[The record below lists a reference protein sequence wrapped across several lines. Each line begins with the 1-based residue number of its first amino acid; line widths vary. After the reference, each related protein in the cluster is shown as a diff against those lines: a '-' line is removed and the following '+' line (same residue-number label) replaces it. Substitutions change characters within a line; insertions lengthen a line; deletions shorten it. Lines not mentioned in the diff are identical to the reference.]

1 MEHVRDTRLLQGL
14 LFVPHFI
21 LVSVSMLAIF
31 GTMLVLHGADEQES
45 VLSSRKLSQESIMS
59 SRRLSQ
65 ESNMSSRRLSQES
78 NMSSRRLSQ
87 ESVMSFRRLSQESVM
102 SSRRLSQENVMS
114 ARRVFLAMGLFH
126 AVKISV
132 AVFLPFAFVYLP
144 EIFVTGARIKV
155 VQGETTIE

>member
-31 GTMLVLHGADEQES
+31 GTMLVLQGTDDQES
-45 VLSSRKLSQESIMS
+45 ALSSQ
-59 SRRLSQ
+59 
-65 ESNMSSRRLSQES
+65 RLSQES

-87 ESVMSFRRLSQESVM
+87 ESVMSSRRLSQESVM
-102 SSRRLSQENVMS
+102 S
-114 ARRVFLAMGLFH
+114 ARKVFVAMGLFH